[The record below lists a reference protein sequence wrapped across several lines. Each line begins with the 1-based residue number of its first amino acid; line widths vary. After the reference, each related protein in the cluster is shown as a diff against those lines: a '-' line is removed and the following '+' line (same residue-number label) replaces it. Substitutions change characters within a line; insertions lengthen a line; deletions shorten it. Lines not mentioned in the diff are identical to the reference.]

1 MSLEKF
7 IPIARA
13 DELERDPMA
22 AACQA
27 KEPYV
32 LMVLGDSMEPEFMEG
47 EVIVID
53 PEGVAR
59 DGSFVIAWHNEE
71 YIFRQLKIIDEQW
84 HIAALNTAYPMQ
96 KLSGPDAVKGVII
109 QKKTPGR
116 RGARKSYA

>member
-7 IPIARA
+7 IPIAKA
-13 DELERDPMA
+13 EDPERDFA
-22 AACQA
+22 AEACKA
-27 KEPYV
+27 KEPYA

-59 DGSFVIAWHNEE
+59 DRSFVIAWHNEE
-71 YIFRQLKIIDEQW
+71 YIFRQLRIVDGQW
-84 HIAALNTAYPMQ
+84 HIAALNAAYPVQ

-116 RGARKSYA
+116 RGARKNYA

>member
-1 MSLEKF
+1 MNPEKF
-7 IPIARA
+7 IPIAKIEDPA
-13 DELERDPMA
+13 RDFA
-22 AACQA
+22 AEVCKS
-27 KEPYV
+27 KEPYA

-71 YIFRQLKIIDEQW
+71 YIFRQLRIIDGQW
-84 HIAALNTAYPMQ
+84 YIAALNAAYPMQ

-116 RGARKSYA
+116 RGARKHYV